1 MSDELRRRPRPE
13 RAWGDPGS
21 MAQPRPRRRKVD
33 CIDFVERITDYLD
46 DAIPDRDRAAIDR
59 HLAACADCTRA
70 LEQWRTVVALTGR
83 LGEEVVD
90 DLDPSTR
97 EDLLVAFRAQRPA
110 PD

>member
-1 MSDELRRRPRPE
+1 MSGDFRRPRPE

-46 DAIPDRDRAAIDR
+46 GVIPERDRAAIDR
-59 HLAACADCTRA
+59 HLEACPDCTRA
-70 LEQWRTVVALTGR
+70 LEQWRTVITLSGR
-83 LGEEVVD
+83 LGDEAVA

-97 EDLLVAFRAQRPA
+97 EDLLAAFRAQPSA